1 MKKTI
6 LECHRFSLLLSTRDW
21 RFMTDLDVKMIEDFI
36 KSDGCTGVPEF
47 YHNQCVK
54 HDWWY
59 RTHLDFDCSPITKRE
74 ADTRFRQGIQHKSKF
89 GFLSPMAA
97 WRWLGVFFFAQSAWK
112 DGGLV

>member
-1 MKKTI
+1 MKKT
-6 LECHRFSLLLSTRDW
+6 LSECLLFCSTLSTKDW
-21 RFMTDLDVKMIEDFI
+21 RFLSDEDLKSIEEFI

-47 YHNQCVK
+47 YHKECVK

-59 RTHLDFDCSPITKRE
+59 RTHIDFCGSPIKKAE

-97 WRWLGVFFFAQSAWK
+97 WRWLGVFFFAQSAWEE
-112 DGGLV
+112 GGLV